1 MAQPARNGIPTA
13 RIRRRAC
20 ENRGHD
26 PHGSRTARTSPDEGA
41 PMSARVSV
49 EEHTAF
55 VRSMLSGLGARPTE
69 RVPLAEALGRIT
81 ASPVESPLEL
91 PPFRNS
97 QMDGFAV
104 RAADVAAAP
113 ISLPISGE
121 VAAAPGEPA
130 ALRPG
135 TAVRIMTGAQVPVG
149 ADAIVPVEDTEV
161 DGGGA
166 VRILRSRSAGE
177 YVREAGSDLA
187 AGEDVLPAGVVLGSR
202 HLAAAAASGLTE
214 LLVRERVRV
223 AVIST
228 GSELVAPGE
237 VLGAGEIPDANGVAL
252 AAAAR
257 AAGALVVHEARVRD
271 DVDRLRSELDA
282 AREAGAEIVLTSGG
296 VSKGDYEV
304 VRELLEPLGAWV
316 GSVAMQPGG
325 PQAAAA
331 YRGMPVIGFPGNP
344 VSAQLSFELFVAP
357 TLRAIA
363 RRPAASV
370 ERLELAEPLVSVA
383 GRRQYL
389 RGRRDDAG
397 RAVVVGGPGS
407 HLVAALA
414 ASDLLIVVPEDA
426 TELAA
431 GAPVETIAL

>member
-1 MAQPARNGIPTA
+1 
-13 RIRRRAC
+13 
-20 ENRGHD
+20 
-26 PHGSRTARTSPDEGA
+26 
-41 PMSARVSV
+41 MSARVSV
-49 EEHTAF
+49 EEHASF
-55 VRSMLSGLGARPTE
+55 VRSLLSGLGARPTE
-69 RVPLAEALGRIT
+69 RVALGEALGRIT
-81 ASPVESPLEL
+81 ASPVESPIAL

-104 RAADVAAAP
+104 RAADVAGAP
-113 ISLPISGE
+113 VSLSISGE
-121 VAAAPGEPA
+121 VAAAPGAPL
-130 ALRPG
+130 ALEPG
-135 TAVRIMTGAQVPVG
+135 TAVRIMTGAQVPEG
-149 ADAIVPVEDTEV
+149 ADAVVPVEDTEAE
-161 DGGGA
+161 DGDS
-166 VRILRSRSAGE
+166 VRILRARAAGE

-187 AGEDVLPAGVVLGSR
+187 AGDDVLPPALLLGSR
-202 HLAAAAASGLTE
+202 HLAAAAASGITE

-252 AAAAR
+252 AAAVQ
-257 AAGALVVHEARVRD
+257 AAGAIVVHEARVRD
-271 DVDRLRSELDA
+271 DVDRLRDELDA
-282 AREAGAEIVLTSGG
+282 ARAAGAELVITSGG
-296 VSKGDYEV
+296 VSKGAYEV

-357 TLRAIA
+357 TLRAISG
-363 RRPAASV
+363 RPAASV
-370 ERLELAEPLVSVA
+370 DRLVLAEPLVSVA

-389 RGRRDDAG
+389 RGRRDAEG
-397 RAVVVGGPGS
+397 RAVLVGGPGS

-414 ASDLLIVVPEDA
+414 ASDLLIVVPEEVI
-426 TELAA
+426 ELAA
-431 GAPVETIAL
+431 GESVETIAL